1 LQISEALIHARA
13 RRRKRRPPKLTAS
26 SRTEPPDDRVKGGRI
41 LRARHSRCRGLSY
54 LGLALAI
61 AWVPSFAAADDDEAP
76 KTGPLGNSFYAL
88 DTKNLFGFLEGA
100 DVGEKGDRSLE
111 FETTG
116 SFGGEQGVYNSIE
129 QEFIFE
135 NTLTDSLGLELG
147 AHVLGQDIRRAA
159 DLPDFVGVNFSG
171 VSAELR
177 YAVWH
182 RTKDV
187 PIQVTLTAQPEY
199 SVIGDAGQQ
208 ANDFNIAFRAIADVI
223 SSDQRLYGAVNL
235 VYAPDGS
242 RLRGQSWQ
250 DSALL
255 SASGALSYRPT
266 PALMFGAEADYD
278 RAYGGLVPRGFEGQA
293 FYLGPTFHYQINEK
307 IDLSAAFLA
316 QTPFGRPDF
325 EEFPRKLAKLR
336 LEVDF

>member
-1 LQISEALIHARA
+1 MMSGAR
-13 RRRKRRPPKLTAS
+13 
-26 SRTEPPDDRVKGGRI
+26 SRHWLP
-41 LRARHSRCRGLSY
+41 C
-54 LGLALAI
+54 LGVALAI
-61 AWVPSFAAADDDEAP
+61 AAAPSFAAADDDEAP
-76 KTGPLGNSFYAL
+76 KAEPPNSSFYAL

-116 SFGGEQGVYNSIE
+116 SFGRDHGVYNSVE

-135 NTLTDSLGLELG
+135 NALTDSFGLELG
-147 AHVLGQDIRRAA
+147 AHVLGQDMRRVP
-159 DLPDFVGVNFSG
+159 DLPDFVGVNFMG
-171 VSAELR
+171 VSAEFR
-177 YAVWH
+177 YVVWH

-187 PIQVTLTAQPEY
+187 PIQITLTAQPEY
-199 SVIGDAGQQ
+199 NSIAEAGRQ
-208 ANDFNIAFRAIADVI
+208 ANDFTTSFLAIADII

-235 VYAPDGS
+235 VYAPDAS
-242 RLRGQSWQ
+242 RFPGRLWQ
-250 DSALL
+250 DTALL
-255 SASGALSYRPT
+255 SASAALSYRLT
-266 PALMFGAEADYD
+266 PPLMFGAEADYD

-316 QTPFGRPDF
+316 QTPVGRVDF
-325 EEFPRKLAKLR
+325 DEFPRQLAKLR

>member
-1 LQISEALIHARA
+1 MMSGAR
-13 RRRKRRPPKLTAS
+13 
-26 SRTEPPDDRVKGGRI
+26 SRHWPHCLCV
-41 LRARHSRCRGLSY
+41 
-54 LGLALAI
+54 ALAI
-61 AWVPSFAAADDDEAP
+61 VCAPSFAAADDDDARKAEP
-76 KTGPLGNSFYAL
+76 PNSSFYAL

-116 SFGGEQGVYNSIE
+116 SFGRDQGVYNSVE

-135 NTLTDSLGLELG
+135 NALTDSFGLELG
-147 AHVLGQDIRRAA
+147 AHVLGQDMRRVP
-159 DLPDFVGVNFSG
+159 DLPDFVGVNFMG
-171 VSAELR
+171 VSAEFR
-177 YAVWH
+177 YVVWH

-187 PIQVTLTAQPEY
+187 PIQITLTAQPEY
-199 SVIGDAGQQ
+199 NSIAEAGQQ
-208 ANDFNIAFRAIADVI
+208 ANDFSTAFQAVADVI
-223 SSDQRLYGAVNL
+223 SSDRRLYGAVNL

-242 RLRGQSWQ
+242 RLPGRLWQ
-250 DSALL
+250 DTALL
-255 SASGALSYRPT
+255 SASAALSYRLT
-266 PALMFGAEADYD
+266 PPLMFGAEADYD

-316 QTPFGRPDF
+316 QTPVGRVDF
-325 EEFPRKLAKLR
+325 DEFPRQLAKLR